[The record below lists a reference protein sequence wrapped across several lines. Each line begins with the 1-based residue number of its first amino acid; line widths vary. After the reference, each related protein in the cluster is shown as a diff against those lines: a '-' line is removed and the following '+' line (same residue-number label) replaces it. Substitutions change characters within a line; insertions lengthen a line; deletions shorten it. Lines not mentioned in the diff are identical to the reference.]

1 MPGHHH
7 FLIFFPGSIAP
18 FISFHP
24 VLQAEESYFPLQ
36 RDRKIEK
43 HTLNAQRCSAMSLL
57 VFFFNCLIQQKYSL
71 I

>member
-7 FLIFFPGSIAP
+7 FLIFVPQKYSSFLK
-18 FISFHP
+18 SFHP

-57 VFFFNCLIQQKYSL
+57 VFF
-71 I
+71 